1 MGREAGRSEL
11 LGGGARV
18 LQVLEREVSCIG
30 VSQRKGTV
38 AQPVPPTSSRETV
51 RPSAAVPGPG
61 TDPQGVIAVDSPIGH
76 DDEHRNGAAPGAWTV
91 AGYLTLAGHVEQV
104 SAARAFVR
112 KLLAG
117 DPLLDAA
124 LLVVSELVSNSVQHS
139 RSSLPGG
146 TVTLYVLHVG
156 ARVRIEVADDGADGV
171 PCMRPAGIAEFPDWA
186 GALDEVD
193 LRGRG
198 LRLVHVVAACWDFTI
213 GHRRTTT
220 WAELTPTED
229 PGTPA

>member
-1 MGREAGRSEL
+1 MEL
-11 LGGGARV
+11 LGAGARV
-18 LQVLEREVSCIG
+18 LQVLEREVSRID
-30 VSQRKGTV
+30 VPQTDRTA
-38 AQPVPPTSSRETV
+38 AQSVPPASSRETV

-61 TDPQGVIAVDSPIGH
+61 MDPQGVIVVDGAIGH
-76 DDEHRNGAAPGAWTV
+76 DDEHRNGTQPGAWTV

-104 SAARAFVR
+104 GAARAFVR

-117 DPLLDAA
+117 DPLLESA

-156 ARVRIEVADDGADGV
+156 TRVRIEVQDDGADGV
-171 PCMRPAGIAEFPDWA
+171 PCLRSAEAAELPEWA
-186 GALDEVD
+186 GALDELD

-198 LRLVHVVAACWDFTI
+198 LRLVDAVAACWGFTI
-213 GHRRTTT
+213 GRRKTTT
-220 WAELTPTED
+220 WAELSPTDTP
-229 PGTPA
+229 GAHL

>member
-1 MGREAGRSEL
+1 MEL
-11 LGGGARV
+11 LGAGARV
-18 LQVLEREVSCIG
+18 LQVLEREVSRIDLP
-30 VSQRKGTV
+30 QRNETG
-38 AQPVPPTSSRETV
+38 AQRVQAASSRETV

-61 TDPQGVIAVDSPIGH
+61 TDAQGVIVVNGAIGH
-76 DDEHRNGAAPGAWTV
+76 DDEHRNGTQPGMWTI

-104 SAARAFVR
+104 GTARAFVR

-146 TVTLYVLHVG
+146 TVTVYVLHVG
-156 ARVRIEVADDGADGV
+156 NRARIEVLDDGAEGV
-171 PCMRPAGIAEFPDWA
+171 PCMRPTGGAELPDWA
-186 GALDEVD
+186 GVLNEVD

-198 LRLVHVVAACWDFTI
+198 LRLVDVVAACWDFTI

-220 WAELTPTED
+220 WAELAPAED
-229 PGTPA
+229 PGSPA